1 MIMSRQELGI
11 MLTITVIGV
20 LVIIL
25 ILAAG

>member
-11 MLTITVIGV
+11 MLTIAVIGV